1 MPKSFVVQAASP
13 DASACF
19 SSAFQSG
26 SPVDVPA
33 ARTVLLSGAPAMMP
47 GSRLR
52 VRRSSANAVAASF
65 AASSTVSRLTAAVV
79 FASTP
84 SASTRE
90 RT

>member
-52 VRRSSANAVAASF
+52 VRRSSANPAMF
-65 AASSTVSRLTAAVV
+65 AYRYGVDEPMPGR
-79 FASTP
+79 STP
-84 SASTRE
+84 IRRMSWFSA
-90 RT
+90 